1 MRWLMRLTS
10 RCSLLQMPGDT
21 VLLGN
26 ESAVSTSMKR
36 LKLFIHCPH
45 TTNQVSPSIKSSP
58 ALDACMRRGRESA
71 CHQCKHF
78 VLASYCFLLCR
89 FCVKR
94 NVKAS
99 TYKLYLV
106 PGLALCRWV
115 WRRRQVFLRLLLN
128 RQKMNVNT
136 TTRLSVLALARKSV
150 FSHASL
156 HVSSRPCLK

>member
-1 MRWLMRLTS
+1 MLHL
-10 RCSLLQMPGDT
+10 PGDR
-21 VLLGN
+21 VLLGK

-45 TTNQVSPSIKSSP
+45 TTNQVSPSIRASP
-58 ALDACMRRGRESA
+58 ALDACIRRGRKSV
-71 CHQCKHF
+71 CHQCKYF

-89 FCVKR
+89 FCVKI

-115 WRRRQVFLRLLLN
+115 WRRRQVFLRLLLIS
-128 RQKMNVNT
+128 QKMNVST
-136 TTRLSVLALARKSV
+136 TTRLSVPALARKSV
-150 FSHASL
+150 LSHDSL
-156 HVSSRPCLK
+156 HFSSRPCLK